1 MQIYKEIGGHAI
13 TTTISEEAWTGQTY
27 SKNEIHYPSMVKWTK
42 ESDGSFTYDY
52 TDFDNWVSFCKE
64 LGIGDKIIL
73 YSIAPWHNSF
83 TYWDNGELVY
93 EPFRAGSERYNTVWG
108 NFLEDLTAHLEEMGW
123 YDDAYIG
130 IDERGF
136 SAAAFDLIES
146 VKNSEGKSLK
156 TAGAMDSFVEK
167 KDLAM
172 RVSDLN
178 VGDTAA
184 WAHPTEFRSEER
196 RVGKECL

>member
-1 MQIYKEIGGHAI
+1 MLFRSYPYTSAEYYGVEPFSDEHYEIMESSMQIYKEIGGHAI

-146 VKNSEGKSLK
+146 VKNSE
-156 TAGAMDSFVEK
+156 
-167 KDLAM
+167 
-172 RVSDLN
+172 
-178 VGDTAA
+178 
-184 WAHPTEFRSEER
+184 RSEEHTS
-196 RVGKECL
+196 ELQSH

>member
-1 MQIYKEIGGHAI
+1 
-13 TTTISEEAWTGQTY
+13 
-27 SKNEIHYPSMVKWTK
+27 MVKWTK

-83 TYWDNGELVY
+83 TYWDNGELVS
-93 EPFRAGSERYNTVWG
+93 ESFRAGSERYNTVWG
-108 NFLEDLTAHLEEMGW
+108 DFLEDLTAHLEDKGW

-136 SAAAFDLIES
+136 SAAAFDLIDS
-146 VKNSEGKSLK
+146 IKNSEGKSLRQQGQW
-156 TAGAMDSFVEK
+156 T
-167 KDLAM
+167 L
-172 RVSDLN
+172 L
-178 VGDTAA
+178 
-184 WAHPTEFRSEER
+184 WR
-196 RVGKECL
+196 RRIWLCVFTI